1 MGTDRGA
8 CWGAFS
14 VEPGLCRAAGA
25 RQTGAIRVRSGVHAS
40 TFFQRRT
47 RLKEKEVIALA
58 PATRP
63 LRLQRPI
70 SYSEAL
76 DAQRGSKAPP
86 AICISKWLEEPRK
99 AWTSCISIS
108 DGRTNVCTVGVQSR
122 PWAVL
127 DELLPMRRLVR
138 TRHGVVCLL

>member
-1 MGTDRGA
+1 MATDRGA
-8 CWGAFS
+8 CWGALS
-14 VEPGLCRAAGA
+14 VEPGLCRVAGA
-25 RQTGAIRVRSGVHAS
+25 CWTGAIRARSGVDALKI
-40 TFFQRRT
+40 FQRRT
-47 RLKEKEVIALA
+47 RLKEHAVIALA
-58 PATRP
+58 PATQP
-63 LRLQRPI
+63 LRLQWPI

-86 AICISKWLEEPRK
+86 ATCISKWLEEPWK

-108 DGRTNVCTVGVQSR
+108 DGRTNVRTVGVRSR